1 MNIMTITRVACIA
14 LLLVSTTNV
23 GLATEKKS
31 KPVYPLVRMTTN
43 LGVIE
48 LELYPAKA
56 PKTVKNFLQYVNSG
70 FYNGTVFHRVI
81 SGFMIQGGGFEPG
94 MRLKSTALPI
104 NNEADNGLTNVSGSI
119 AMARTGD
126 PHSATAQF
134 FINTTD
140 NTALNHTAKTSQ
152 GWGYTVFGKVT
163 LGMEIVKAIEATP
176 TGQSGPF
183 ADVPAN
189 DVVITRM
196 GVVKPGKT
204 ARKPTQRPAETTVK

>member
-1 MNIMTITRVACIA
+1 MNIMAITRIACIA

-31 KPVYPLVRMTTN
+31 KPAYPLVRMTTN

-94 MRLKSTALPI
+94 MRLKPTALPI

-119 AMARTGD
+119 AMARTGN

-134 FINTTD
+134 FINTAD
-140 NTALNHTAKTSQ
+140 NTALNHTAKTAQ

-163 LGMEIVKAIEATP
+163 LGMEVVKAIEATP

-196 GVVKPGKT
+196 EVVKPGKT

>member
-1 MNIMTITRVACIA
+1 MNIMAITRIACIA

-31 KPVYPLVRMTTN
+31 KPAYPLVRMTTN

-56 PKTVKNFLQYVNSG
+56 PKTVKNFLQYVNNG

-94 MRLKSTALPI
+94 MRLKPTALPI

-119 AMARTGD
+119 AMARTGN

-134 FINTTD
+134 FINTAD
-140 NTALNHTAKTSQ
+140 NTALNHTSKTSQ

-163 LGMEIVKAIEATP
+163 QGMEVVKAIEATP

-196 GVVKPGKT
+196 EVVKPGKT

>member
-31 KPVYPLVRMTTN
+31 KPAYPLVRMTTN

-94 MRLKSTALPI
+94 MRLKPTALPI

-119 AMARTGD
+119 AMARTGN

-134 FINTTD
+134 FINTAD
-140 NTALNHTAKTSQ
+140 NTALNHTAKTPQ

-196 GVVKPGKT
+196 EVVKPGKT

>member
-1 MNIMTITRVACIA
+1 MNIMAITRIACIA

-31 KPVYPLVRMTTN
+31 KPAYPLVRMTTN

-94 MRLKSTALPI
+94 MRLKPTALPI

-119 AMARTGD
+119 AMARTGN

-134 FINTTD
+134 FINTAD
-140 NTALNHTAKTSQ
+140 NTALNHTAKTPQ

-196 GVVKPGKT
+196 EAVKSGKT
-204 ARKPTQRPAETTVK
+204 ARKPEQRPADATVK

>member
-1 MNIMTITRVACIA
+1 MNIMTMTRIAGIA
-14 LLLVSTTNV
+14 LLLVFATNV
-23 GLATEKKS
+23 GLAAEKKS
-31 KPVYPLVRMTTN
+31 KPAHPLVRMTTN

-48 LELYPAKA
+48 IELYPAKA

-94 MRLKSTALPI
+94 MRLKPTALPI

-119 AMARTGD
+119 AMARTGN

-134 FINTTD
+134 FINTAD
-140 NTALNHTAKTSQ
+140 NTALNHTAKTPQ

-163 LGMEIVKAIEATP
+163 LGMEVVKAIEATP

-196 GVVKPGKT
+196 EVVKPGKT
-204 ARKPTQRPAETTVK
+204 ARKPAQRPAETTVK